1 MKTGLLL
8 FEIMSPLSSA
18 PHHSH
23 DYLCSS
29 LTNSK
34 SKHSDN
40 KSSILNLIQHV
51 NGHIQHL
58 STWLQCSG
66 SYSKKNQVHRLHA
79 EQRWSWT
86 EMATSVFL
94 TCSSLHSCDTMHL
107 FEELLREPERKHCF
121 FLNEIKYMHTQ
132 YCKALIREASRKMLK
147 GIVEHFAK

>member
-1 MKTGLLL
+1 MFTEGCKNYFVLFFFLLFHNNPVWIPFDFGVMKTGLLL

-121 FLNEIKYMHTQ
+121 F
-132 YCKALIREASRKMLK
+132 
-147 GIVEHFAK
+147 